1 MLTDNQRKKI
11 KPVSVFLFLIL
22 CQSLGFPQVSDV
34 QKTLRIKLWAPMDE
48 NPGAEISSSD
58 TSYGTSIRSLKKTA
72 PFLLTGMIYGWKFE
86 YTPSDKTRNVAEYFS
101 LEPVAEISE
110 NDPNITFTDSA
121 FLESRVYCWLEYSR
135 TNEMM
140 IYRQRWN
147 SIKYPRVSG
156 FGESGK
162 IDSVEAIK
170 EAITEA
176 AKNAIR
182 SYAQTL
188 TKNKPKEVSGTIL
201 LKDFDPNIK
210 IIKGNFTA
218 YLDFFLYV
226 DKIIQYSQY

>member
-1 MLTDNQRKKI
+1 MLTDNRRKKI
-11 KPVSVFLFLIL
+11 KLVSIFLFFIL
-22 CQSLGFPQVSDV
+22 CQNLCFSQVSDV

-58 TSYGTSIRSLKKTA
+58 TNYSTSIRSLKKTA

-101 LEPVAEISE
+101 LEPIAEISE
-110 NDPNITFTDSA
+110 NDSNITFTDPA
-121 FLESRVYCWLEYSR
+121 FWDSRVYCWLEYPR
-135 TNEMM
+135 TDEMI
-140 IYRQRWN
+140 IYRQRWD

-156 FGESGK
+156 YGESK
-162 IDSVEAIK
+162 EIDSVDAIK

-176 AKNAIR
+176 AKNAIKT
-182 SYAQTL
+182 YAQNQ

>member
-1 MLTDNQRKKI
+1 
-11 KPVSVFLFLIL
+11 
-22 CQSLGFPQVSDV
+22 
-34 QKTLRIKLWAPMDE
+34 
-48 NPGAEISSSD
+48 
-58 TSYGTSIRSLKKTA
+58 
-72 PFLLTGMIYGWKFE
+72 
-86 YTPSDKTRNVAEYFS
+86 
-101 LEPVAEISE
+101 
-110 NDPNITFTDSA
+110 
-121 FLESRVYCWLEYSR
+121 
-135 TNEMM
+135 MM